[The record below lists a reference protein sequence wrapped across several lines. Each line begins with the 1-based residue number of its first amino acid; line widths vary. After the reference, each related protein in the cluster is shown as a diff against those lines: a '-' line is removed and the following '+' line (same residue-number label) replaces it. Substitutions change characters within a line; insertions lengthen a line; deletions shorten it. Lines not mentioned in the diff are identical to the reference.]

1 LSQREREAAGP
12 ATDPAQQ
19 HPRHWLLPLK
29 KGETM
34 LTHPAHGRLVEL
46 GLIGMAKA
54 LDEQQRQPDIAALA
68 FDERLALLVDREAT
82 ERDNKRLITRLRFAS
97 LRQNAVVEDIDIK
110 SARGLDK
117 ALFQKLVAGDWIDR
131 HQNLLIIGPT
141 GVGKSWIA
149 CALGHK
155 ACRDNRSVLYQR
167 LPRLFDALA
176 LARGDGRH
184 ARLLKS
190 LARVELLILD
200 DWGLAPITTEQR
212 RDLLEIMEDRHGRGS
227 TIVTSQIPVEHWH
240 DIIGDPTIA
249 DAILDR
255 LVHNAHRL
263 ALKGESLRKAAAKRH
278 QLDDAPAN

>member
-1 LSQREREAAGP
+1 
-12 ATDPAQQ
+12 
-19 HPRHWLLPLK
+19 
-29 KGETM
+29 M
-34 LTHPAHGRLVEL
+34 LTHPTHNRLVEL
-46 GLIGMAKA
+46 GLTGMAKA
-54 LDEQQRQPDIAALA
+54 FDEQQRQPDIGALA
-68 FDERLALLVDREAT
+68 FEERLGLLVDREAT
-82 ERDNKRLITRLRFAS
+82 ERENKRLITRLRFAS
-97 LRQNAVVEDIDIK
+97 LRQNAVVEDIDTK

-117 ALFQKLVAGDWIDR
+117 VLFQKLAAGDWINR

-167 LPRLFDALA
+167 LPRLFDTLA
-176 LARGDGRH
+176 LAHGDGRH

-190 LARVELLILD
+190 LARVDLLILD
-200 DWGLAPITTEQR
+200 DWGLASMTAERR
-212 RDLLEIMEDRHGRGS
+212 RDLLEIIDDRHGRGS
-227 TIVTSQIPVEHWH
+227 TIVTSQLPVEHWH

-255 LVHNAHRL
+255 LVHNAHKL

-278 QLDDAPAN
+278 KLDDDLAN

>member
-1 LSQREREAAGP
+1 
-12 ATDPAQQ
+12 
-19 HPRHWLLPLK
+19 
-29 KGETM
+29 M
-34 LTHPAHGRLVEL
+34 LTHPTHSRLVEL
-46 GLIGMAKA
+46 GLTGMAKA
-54 LDEQQRQPDIAALA
+54 FDEQQRQPDIGALA
-68 FDERLALLVDREAT
+68 FEERLGLLVDREAT
-82 ERDNKRLITRLRFAS
+82 ERENKRLITRLRFAS
-97 LRQNAVVEDIDIK
+97 LRQNAVVEDIDTK

-117 ALFQKLVAGDWIDR
+117 VLFQKLAAGDWINR

-176 LARGDGRH
+176 LAHGDGRH

-190 LARVELLILD
+190 LARVDLLILD
-200 DWGLAPITTEQR
+200 DWGLASMTAEQR
-212 RDLLEIMEDRHGRGS
+212 RDLLEVIDDRHGRGS
-227 TIVTSQIPVEHWH
+227 TIVTSQLPVEHWH
-240 DIIGDPTIA
+240 EIIGDPTIA

-255 LVHNAHRL
+255 LVHNAHKL

-278 QLDDAPAN
+278 KLDDEPAN

>member
-1 LSQREREAAGP
+1 
-12 ATDPAQQ
+12 
-19 HPRHWLLPLK
+19 
-29 KGETM
+29 M
-34 LTHPAHGRLVEL
+34 LTHPTHNRLVEL
-46 GLIGMAKA
+46 GLTGMAKA
-54 LDEQQRQPDIAALA
+54 FDEQQRQPDIGALA
-68 FDERLALLVDREAT
+68 FEERLGLLVDREAT
-82 ERDNKRLITRLRFAS
+82 ERESRRLITRLRFAS
-97 LRQNAVVEDIDIK
+97 LRQNAVVEDIDMK
-110 SARGLDK
+110 SPRGLDK
-117 ALFQKLVAGDWIDR
+117 VLFQKLAAGDWINR

-167 LPRLFDALA
+167 LPRLFDTLSLA
-176 LARGDGRH
+176 HGDGRH

-200 DWGLAPITTEQR
+200 DWGLASMTTEQR
-212 RDLLEIMEDRHGRGS
+212 RDLLEIIDDRHGRGS
-227 TIVTSQIPVEHWH
+227 TIVTSQLPVDHWH

-255 LVHNAHRL
+255 LVHNAHKL

-278 QLDDAPAN
+278 KLDDDPAN